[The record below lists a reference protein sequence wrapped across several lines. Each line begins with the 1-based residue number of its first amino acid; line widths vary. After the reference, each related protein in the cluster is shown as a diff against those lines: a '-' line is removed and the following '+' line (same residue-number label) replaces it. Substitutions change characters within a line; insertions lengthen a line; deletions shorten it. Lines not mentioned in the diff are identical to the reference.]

1 MLIYQDFEEATDK
14 GSFILNAIN
23 EFKGSKFYLRALDAQ
38 SYYKGANTTILDR
51 KFEFY
56 TKGGHLQEDIF
67 KANNKVC
74 SEFFP
79 KIAKQIVSYLLANGV
94 TVSDEAIQNDL
105 GRWFNVKMQE
115 LGTYA
120 TVDGVGYG
128 YGFINSQGKFQMDVW
143 RGTEAIPLFD
153 ERTGLIMA
161 IIRFWQIDAER
172 PLFAELY
179 TIDGKVEYKFIDNK
193 IEVLTEL
200 SSYKKN
206 VVKDILG
213 SSISEAGNF
222 SVLPVFPLYFN
233 DIKES
238 SFNMALKSKIDL
250 YDIISSDFGNNLE
263 DVQDVYWCLTN
274 YQGQDIGEFLENYKK
289 YKAITLDEDG
299 GAEAKTIDVPYQA
312 REIALDILKKQIYS
326 DSMALDT
333 SVLSG
338 GSLTNIAIKANMM
351 DLDLK
356 ADGFENQVY
365 SFLYNVIGLLLEIK
379 GTPNTEYDIELIRR
393 SLINDT
399 EAIDNI
405 YKMRSDISHE
415 TALKLNP
422 YIKDEK
428 KEMELID
435 EEGLSKYD
443 TKSIIEEK
451 IIEEE

>member
-38 SYYKGANTTILDR
+38 NYYKGDNTTILER
-51 KFEFY
+51 RFEFY
-56 TKGGHLQEDIF
+56 TKGGTLQEDIF

-74 SEFFP
+74 NEFFP
-79 KIAKQIVSYLLANGV
+79 KIVKQIVSYLLANGV
-94 TVSDEAIQNDL
+94 TVNNDTIQGEL
-105 GRWFNVKMQE
+105 GRWFNVKIQE

-120 TVDGVGYG
+120 AVDGVGYG

-143 RGTEAIPLFD
+143 RGTEAIPLYD
-153 ERTGLIMA
+153 ERTGIIMA
-161 IIRFWQIDAER
+161 IIRFWQIDSER
-172 PLFAELY
+172 PLYAELY
-179 TIDGKVEYKFIDNK
+179 TVDGKTEYKSTDNK
-193 IEVLTEL
+193 MQILTET

-206 VVKDILG
+206 VIKDILG

-250 YDIISSDFGNNLE
+250 YDIINSDFGNNLE

-289 YKAITLDEDG
+289 YKTIPLDDDG
-299 GAEAKTIDVPYQA
+299 KAEAKTIEVPYQA
-312 REIALDILKKQIYS
+312 RQTALDMLRNQIYS

-338 GSLTNIAIKANMM
+338 GSLTNVAIKANMM

-356 ADGFENQVY
+356 ADDFENQVY

-393 SLINDT
+393 SLVNDT

-428 KEMELID
+428 KEMELVD
-435 EEGLSKYD
+435 EEGLNKYTVD
-443 TKSIIEEK
+443 EN
-451 IIEEE
+451 IEEE

>member
-1 MLIYQDFEEATDK
+1 MLIYQDFEQATDK

-38 SYYKGANTTILDR
+38 SYYKGENTTILDR
-51 KFEFY
+51 RFEFY
-56 TKGGHLQEDIF
+56 TRGGHLQEDIF

-74 SEFFP
+74 NEFFP
-79 KIAKQIVSYLLANGV
+79 KITKQIVSYLLANGV
-94 TVSDEAIQNDL
+94 TVSNEVIQSDL

-120 TVDGVGYG
+120 AVDGVAYG

-143 RGTEAIPLFD
+143 RGTEAIPLYD
-153 ERTGLIMA
+153 ERTGIIMA
-161 IIRFWQIDAER
+161 IIRFWQIDSER

-179 TIDGKVEYKFIDNK
+179 TVDGKTEYKSTDNK
-193 IEVLTEL
+193 MQILTET

-206 VVKDILG
+206 VIKDILG

-250 YDIISSDFGNNLE
+250 YDIINSDFGNNLE
-263 DVQDVYWCLTN
+263 DSQDVYWVLTN
-274 YQGQDIGEFLENYKK
+274 YMGQNIGEFIDEYKK
-289 YKAITLDEDG
+289 YKTIMLDEDG
-299 GAEAKTIDVPYQA
+299 NAEPKTIEVPYQA
-312 REIALDILKKQIYS
+312 RQTALDMLRNQIYS

-338 GSLTNIAIKANMM
+338 GSLTNVAIKANMM

-356 ADGFENQVY
+356 ADDFENQVY
-365 SFLYNVIGLLLEIK
+365 SFLYNIIGLMLEIK
-379 GTPNTEYDIELIRR
+379 GKQNDNYDIELIRR
-393 SLINDT
+393 SLVNDT

-428 KEMELID
+428 KEMELVD
-435 EEGLSKYD
+435 EEGLNKYN
-443 TKSIIEEK
+443 TEPIVEEE